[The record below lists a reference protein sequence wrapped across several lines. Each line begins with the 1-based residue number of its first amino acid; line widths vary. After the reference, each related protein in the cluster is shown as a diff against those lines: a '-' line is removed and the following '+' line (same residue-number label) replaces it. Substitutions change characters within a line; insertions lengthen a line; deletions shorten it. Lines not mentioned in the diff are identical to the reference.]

1 MKKKSIFF
9 LFYTFYISTTLPAQN
24 CNVKGMIIDGL
35 SKSPIS
41 YANIALFSLK
51 DTSLLQGSI
60 TDDQGIFELKH
71 IKTGNYRLKISF
83 IGYQSIELN
92 PLLLQP
98 GTTDLGRTELQV
110 LSENLK
116 EITVSRDKAPL
127 TYKVDR
133 KVIDAGSFPGANVAM
148 DLLENMPSV
157 QLDFEGKLT
166 YRGDGTFKV
175 YVNGHPVANGEEKLR
190 QMPASQIDRIEVITN
205 PSAKYDAEG
214 TAGIIQVILKKNRLE
229 GYSISTSAK
238 ATTQGAYGWLFSVD
252 QKRGKNGWYIQGNTG
267 RDIQAKYDIQ
277 KEQFVYDD
285 KNTYVTTND
294 NTVKKQEDETYLEV
308 GFNHDIT
315 RKDYIDFAGYI
326 YPRKSKHSTL
336 ESGKTTEKETE
347 GDDILSE
354 TAYKLNSDA
363 FYTYQYLGSTLTY
376 EHAFNKKRSHMLSA
390 YIDYS
395 GYLQDL
401 YQKQIDTKIY
411 GSITERMGNIGT
423 EHNEVIIEGKL
434 NYSLPLSEKA
444 SFETGVQIN
453 TDHIPRITSENGN
466 FDEDGT
472 YTRFEDEAAD
482 QQVNF
487 IQDIYAGYISLKRE
501 TKKIS
506 VQLGMRMEYT
516 RRKTDY
522 SYSDDNGD
530 KITEPDRTTF
540 TDFFPSAHLSY
551 NFQNSQQIYCSYSR
565 RIIRPNYWSLVPLL
579 QYTSPYA
586 YYRGNGDL
594 KPAFSNSWEAGYKK
608 SWNKN
613 FVSFESFVRQTQRF
627 MQNYYRTMSED
638 ILIFSPEN
646 VGNSFSYGGELMTGV
661 NIFPW
666 WNMNVS
672 ATVYAYKLDIDFEET
687 NETIHQVKTNSR
699 LNNTFLLPKSFSLK
713 WDLNYNSPIKN
724 SQMSQDGYFV
734 SDFAVNKSFLKD
746 RWTATFVYN
755 NLFTGNRYDQ
765 TTEGTDFLIKK
776 RYRENSY
783 VSFKIAYKL
792 DNQN

>member
-1 MKKKSIFF
+1 MKKTIFF
-9 LFYTFYISTTLPAQN
+9 LFCTFYISTSLSAQN
-24 CNVKGMIIDGL
+24 CNVKGIVIDGL
-35 SKSPIS
+35 SKSPIG

-51 DTSLLQGSI
+51 DTSLLQGSM
-60 TDDQGIFELKH
+60 TDDQGMFELKR

-98 GTTDLGRTELQV
+98 GTRDLGKTELRV

-116 EITVSRDKAPL
+116 EITVRSDKSPL

-190 QMPASQIDRIEVITN
+190 QIPASQVDRIEVITN

-229 GYSISTSAK
+229 GYAITTSVK
-238 ATTQGAYGWLFSVD
+238 ATNHGAYEWLFSID
-252 QKRGKNGWYIQGNTG
+252 QKSEKNGWYIQGNTG
-267 RDIQAKYDIQ
+267 KDIQAKYDIRQ
-277 KEQFVYDD
+277 EQFIYDD
-285 KNTYVTTND
+285 KNTYISLSD
-294 NTVKKQEDETYLEV
+294 NTKKKQEDETYLEL

-315 RKDYIDFAGYI
+315 GKDYIDFSGYI
-326 YPRKSKHSTL
+326 YPRKSKHSTF
-336 ESGKTTEKETE
+336 EHGKTTEKKTE
-347 GDDILSE
+347 GADMLYE
-354 TAYKLNSDA
+354 TTYQLNSYY

-395 GYLQDL
+395 GYLRDL
-401 YQKQIDTKIY
+401 YQKQVDTKIY
-411 GSITERMGNIGT
+411 DNTTERTGNIGT

-434 NYSLPLSEKA
+434 NYSLPLGKKTA
-444 SFETGVQIN
+444 FETGAQIN
-453 TDHIPRITSENGN
+453 TDHIPKITSENGN
-466 FDEDGT
+466 FNEDGT
-472 YTRFEDEAAD
+472 YKQFEDDPAD

-487 IQDIYAGYISLKRE
+487 TQDVYAGYVSLKKE

-506 VQLGMRMEYT
+506 FQLGMRMEYT
-516 RRKTDY
+516 KRKTDY
-522 SYSDDNGD
+522 SYTDNHGD
-530 KITEPDRTTF
+530 KIKEPDRTSF
-540 TDFFPSAHLSY
+540 TDLFPSAHFSY

-565 RIIRPNYWSLVPLL
+565 RIIRPNYWSLVPLR
-579 QYTSPYA
+579 QYNSPYA
-586 YYRGNGDL
+586 YYKGNGDL

-613 FVSFESFVRQTQRF
+613 FVSFESFVRQTQRY

-646 VGNSFSYGGELMTGV
+646 VGKSLSTGAELMTGI

-666 WNMNVS
+666 WNMNIS
-672 ATVYAYKLDIDFEET
+672 TTVYAYKLDIDFEKT
-687 NETIHQVKTNSR
+687 NETIHQLKTSNR

-713 WDLNYNSPIKN
+713 WDLKYNSPLKN
-724 SQMSQDGYFV
+724 SQMTQDGYFV
-734 SDFAVNKSFLKD
+734 SDFAVNKSFFKD
-746 RWTATFVYN
+746 QWTITFVYN
-755 NLFTGNRYDQ
+755 NLFSGNRYDQ
-765 TTEGTDFLIKK
+765 TTEGNDFFIKK
-776 RYRENSY
+776 KYRENPY